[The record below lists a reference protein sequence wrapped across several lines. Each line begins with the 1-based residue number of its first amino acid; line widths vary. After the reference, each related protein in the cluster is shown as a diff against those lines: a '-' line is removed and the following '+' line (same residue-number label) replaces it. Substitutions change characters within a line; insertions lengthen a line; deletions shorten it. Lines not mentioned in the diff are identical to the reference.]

1 MAQAAR
7 LSGFPEWLPGDRIVE
22 ERVIDLLKHTF
33 ELNGYAAL
41 HTRAVEPLSA
51 LAKDGE
57 IDKEIFAVSRLHG
70 DPAEARNPMG
80 LHFDLTVPFARYVV
94 ENAGHLSFPFK
105 RYQIQPVWRGERPQD
120 GRFREFIQADIDVV
134 AEDTLADHFEVEVP
148 LVMAQAF
155 EALSELG
162 VPPVRILA
170 NNRKLLEGFARGLDL
185 ENIPAVLRSLD
196 KYDKIGPEKVGELL
210 AADAGASAA
219 QQKALLAL
227 AGIEADTSAF
237 AEQVLALGVSNDLLD
252 EGLESLVR
260 LVDAARQ
267 VQPGVVVAQ
276 LKIARGLDYYTG
288 SVYET
293 QLRGHESLG
302 SVCSG
307 GRYDSLATNG
317 RKTYPGVGISLGVS
331 RLMSRLVGKNRM
343 LAATRSVPT
352 AVLVAVTD
360 ESARAEADATAMQLR
375 RRGIPVDVAPAASKF
390 GKQIRFA
397 DRRGIPYVWFID
409 GETGHEVKDIRS
421 GEQVSADPELWA
433 PPAEDVWPRVER
445 VDAGAAD

>member
-7 LSGFPEWLPGDRIVE
+7 LSGFPEWLPADRIVE

-70 DPAEARNPMG
+70 DPSDARNPMG

-134 AEDTLADHFEVEVP
+134 AEDSLADHFEVEVP

-155 EALSELG
+155 DALRELG

-170 NNRKLLEGFARGLDL
+170 NNRKLLEGFARGLGLD
-185 ENIPAVLRSLD
+185 NIPAVLRSID
-196 KYDKIGPEKVGELL
+196 KYDKIGPDRVGELL
-210 AADAGASAA
+210 ASDAGASAP
-219 QQKALLAL
+219 QQQALLKL
-227 AGIEADTSAF
+227 AAIESDTSSF
-237 AEQVLALGVSNDLLD
+237 ADEVIALGVTDALLD
-252 EGLESLVR
+252 EGLESLVC
-260 LVDAARQ
+260 LVDAAHRI
-267 VQPGVVVAQ
+267 QPGVVVAQ

-293 QLRGHESLG
+293 QLLGHESLG

-307 GRYDSLATNG
+307 GRYDSLASNG
-317 RKTYPGVGISLGVS
+317 KKTYPGVGISLGVS
-331 RLMSRLVGKNRM
+331 RLMSRLVGRNRM

-352 AVLVAVTD
+352 AVLIAVTD
-360 ESARAEADATAMQLR
+360 ESSRSEADAVAAQLR
-375 RRGIPVDVAPAASKF
+375 RRGIPVDVAPSASRF

-397 DRRGIPYVWFID
+397 DRRGIPYVWFVD

-421 GEQVSADPELWA
+421 GEQVPADPELWT
-433 PPAEDVWPRVER
+433 PPAEDVWPRVEP
-445 VDAGAAD
+445 VAGDDT

>member
-7 LSGFPEWLPGDRIVE
+7 LSGFPEWLPADRIVE

-70 DPAEARNPMG
+70 DPSDSRNPMG

-134 AEDTLADHFEVEVP
+134 AEDSLADHFEVEVP

-155 EALSELG
+155 DALRELG

-170 NNRKLLEGFARGLDL
+170 NNRKLLEGFARGLGL

-196 KYDKIGPEKVGELL
+196 KYDKIGPDRVGELL
-210 AADAGASAA
+210 AADAGVSAA
-219 QQKALLAL
+219 QQQALLKL
-227 AGIEADTSAF
+227 AAIESDTSAF
-237 AEQVLALGVSNDLLD
+237 ADEVLALGVSDALLD

-260 LVDAARQ
+260 LVDAAHRI
-267 VQPGVVVAQ
+267 QPGVVVAQ

-293 QLRGHESLG
+293 QLLGHESLG

-307 GRYDSLATNG
+307 GRYDSLASNG
-317 RKTYPGVGISLGVS
+317 KKTYAGVGISLGVS

-343 LAATRSVPT
+343 VAATRSVPT
-352 AVLVAVTD
+352 AVLIAVTD
-360 ESARAEADATAMQLR
+360 ESGRSEADAVAMQLR

-397 DRRGIPYVWFID
+397 DRRGIPYVWFVD

-421 GEQVSADPELWA
+421 GEQVSADPELWT

-445 VDAGAAD
+445 VAGDEA